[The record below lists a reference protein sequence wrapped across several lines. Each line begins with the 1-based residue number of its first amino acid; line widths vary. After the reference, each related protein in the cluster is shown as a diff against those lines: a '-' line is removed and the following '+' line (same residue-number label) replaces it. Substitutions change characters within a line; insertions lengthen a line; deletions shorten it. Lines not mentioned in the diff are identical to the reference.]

1 MDKTWIKCTKQIIN
15 TVSISDDL
23 DLCDFFFLCDFTFF
37 IRLVLIGAGSG
48 GGPVLGNPVVELT
61 STTGVYLGT
70 ENDLDLKPSSNI
82 KQTQIV

>member
-1 MDKTWIKCTKQIIN
+1 MIKRTKQVIN

-23 DLCDFFFLCDFTFF
+23 DLCDFFFLCDFTFL

-48 GGPVLGNPVVELT
+48 GGPVLGSPVVELT

-70 ENDLDLKPSSNI
+70 ENDLDLKSSSNI
-82 KQTQIV
+82 KQTQTV